1 MKYLIAGLGNIGDE
15 YQNTRHNIGF
25 KVLDEL
31 AGSSN
36 LVFKQAKLAFVTEF
50 KHKARTFILI
60 KPTTFMNLSGK
71 AVAYWMQTE
80 KIQINKLLVV
90 TDDIALPFGKIR
102 IKGKGS
108 DGGHNGLKSIN
119 ESLATNHYARLRFGV
134 GNDFPKGRQAE
145 YVLSE
150 WNNEEKELLQERI
163 NVAVEAI
170 KSFGS
175 IGLTYTM
182 NDFNNK

>member
-36 LVFKQAKLAFVTEF
+36 LVFKQEKLAFVAEF

-60 KPTTFMNLSGK
+60 KPTTYMNLSGK
-71 AVAYWMQTE
+71 AVAYWMQAE

-119 ESLATNHYARLRFGV
+119 EALSTNHYARLRFGV
-134 GNDFPKGRQAE
+134 GDDFPKGRQAE

-150 WNNEEKELLQERI
+150 WNTEERQLLDERI
-163 NVAVEAI
+163 ALAVEAI

-182 NDFNNK
+182 NEFNNK